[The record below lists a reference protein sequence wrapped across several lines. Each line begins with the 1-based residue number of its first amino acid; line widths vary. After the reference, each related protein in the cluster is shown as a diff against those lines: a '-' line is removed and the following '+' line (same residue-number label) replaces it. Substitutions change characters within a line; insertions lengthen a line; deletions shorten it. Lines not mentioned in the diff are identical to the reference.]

1 MENIKEVF
9 KEKNFDDLTLHYIN
23 NFIEEFNEL
32 FGEYVSKEEL
42 VKRIKENLNYS
53 FEFADL
59 TDERGIHNGKEKKIT
74 LANSIK
80 DNEEEIKEVIFHEM
94 IHCITARKGY
104 TCFSKSYS
112 VYGQDELKIITAH
125 GLTEGFTQYLTQLRN
140 ERFNHEVVTSY
151 PILAEQTINL
161 AELLGEETLINL
173 GLNNPDGLYDAMEE
187 HHLIEDIVDYNS
199 FLDAFDAIWQNEKEI
214 FRNRK
219 LNKDPVALLMR
230 SIFGRSKEITDLDVA
245 KKNLIEVFLNQLQ
258 YVEVESVEDLED
270 IYNKIYK
277 YSIQIDADDNSI
289 TFNLFWE
296 KLNEYI
302 MFGHSREE
310 ILASLSEDLQ
320 VIVSDQFFMQD
331 FLNLPPNEQLQILK
345 EDNEISQRILGSKF
359 ENNYISNVIVG
370 LFGPEIKNKKEFYF
384 ALINGLAEEIIN
396 KGYDINKLSIEIIDI
411 AFVSG
416 VTFNLYE
423 NTGEEVRYLSTYSR
437 DNVEDW
443 VSEFSV
449 VTSQEEIDNILG
461 QYPDIPEN
469 AVFMKDKYGCI
480 IAYSG
485 DNEYLLINDMEEE
498 KENHGRTTY
507 VPSALEREYEM
518 LKSRMA
524 TYEKFK
530 KLNPPPHIMEN
541 QIRMVKETYLKI
553 ANIEGRISINL
564 DEIGDFVQD
573 VQISEV
579 AEMLNNHIKAVRDR
593 RKAIED
599 EIGYRE

>member
-23 NFIEEFNEL
+23 IFIEEFSEL
-32 FGEYVSKEEL
+32 FGKYVSKEEL

-59 TDERGIHNGKEKKIT
+59 TDERGIHNGREKKIT

-80 DNEEEIKEVIFHEM
+80 GNEEEIKEVIFHEM

-104 TCFSKSYS
+104 TCFSKSYT
-112 VYGQDELKIITAH
+112 VYGEDELKIMTAH

-140 ERFNHEVVTSY
+140 ERFNHKVVTSY

-161 AELLGEETLINL
+161 AELLGEEVLIDL
-173 GLNNPDGLYDAMEE
+173 GLNNPEGLYDTMEE
-187 HHLIEDIVDYNS
+187 HHLIEDIIDYNA
-199 FLDAFDAIWQNEKEI
+199 FLDSFDAIWQNEKII

-219 LNKDPVALLMR
+219 LNKSPMSALMR
-230 SIFGRSKEITDLDVA
+230 SIFGKPKEVSGLDVA

-258 YVEVESVEDLED
+258 YVEVETVKDLED

-296 KLNEYI
+296 KLEEYLRE
-302 MFGHSREE
+302 GHTREE
-310 ILASLSEDLQ
+310 VLEGISEELEL
-320 VIVSDQFFMQD
+320 IVSERFYMQD
-331 FLNLPPNEQLQILK
+331 FLNLSIKEQLKALA
-345 EDNEISQRILGSKF
+345 EDKKVTEMILGSRF
-359 ENNYISNVIVG
+359 ESDYISDLICG

-384 ALINGLAEEIIN
+384 VLISGFAEEIIN
-396 KGYDINKLSIEIIDI
+396 KGYDISKLSIEIIDI
-411 AFVSG
+411 AFASG

-423 NTGEEVRYLSTYSR
+423 NNGEEIKYLTTYSR

-449 VTSQEEIDNILG
+449 VTSQEEIDNILR

-469 AVFMKDKYGCI
+469 SVIMKDKYGCI

-498 KENHGRTTY
+498 KENFGRVTY
-507 VPSALEREYEM
+507 VPSQLEREYAK
-518 LKSRMA
+518 LNTRMA
-524 TYEKFK
+524 TYD
-530 KLNPPPHIMEN
+530 KLKNLGTPPTILEN
-541 QIRMVKETYLKI
+541 QIRMLKESYLI
-553 ANIEGRISINL
+553 ISNIEGKISINL
-564 DEIGDFVQD
+564 EDIGDFVQD
-573 VQISEV
+573 VEV
-579 AEMLNNHIKAVRDR
+579 EEVQEMLNNYLKAARDR
-593 RKAIED
+593 KKAIED

>member
-9 KEKNFDDLTLHYIN
+9 KDKNFDDLTLHYIN
-23 NFIEEFNEL
+23 IFIEEFSEL

-42 VKRIKENLNYS
+42 VKRIKQNLNHS
-53 FEFADL
+53 FEFAEL
-59 TDERGIHNGKEKKIT
+59 TDERGIYNGKEKKIT
-74 LANSIK
+74 LANFIK
-80 DNEEEIKEVIFHEM
+80 DNEAEMREVIFHEM
-94 IHCITARKGY
+94 IHCITARGKY
-104 TCFSKSYS
+104 TGFSRSYA
-112 VYGQDELKIITAH
+112 VYEEEDLQIVTAH

-140 ERFNHEVVTSY
+140 ERFNHKVVTSY

-161 AELLGEETLINL
+161 AELLGKETLIDL

-187 HHLIEDIVDYNS
+187 HHLIEDIIDYNA
-199 FLDAFDAIWQNEKEI
+199 FLDSFDAIWQNEKII

-219 LNKDPVALLMR
+219 LNKSPMSALMR
-230 SIFGRSKEITDLDVA
+230 SIFGKPKEVSGLDVA

-258 YVEVESVEDLED
+258 YVEVETVKDLED

-296 KLNEYI
+296 KLEEYLRE
-302 MFGHSREE
+302 GHTREE
-310 ILASLSEDLQ
+310 VLEGISEELEL
-320 VIVSDQFFMQD
+320 IVSERFYMQD
-331 FLNLPPNEQLQILK
+331 FLNLSIKEQLKALA
-345 EDNEISQRILGSKF
+345 EDKKVTEMILGSRF
-359 ENNYISNVIVG
+359 ESDYISDLICG

-384 ALINGLAEEIIN
+384 VLISGFAEEIIN
-396 KGYDINKLSIEIIDI
+396 KGYDISKLSIEIIDI
-411 AFVSG
+411 AFASG

-423 NTGEEVRYLSTYSR
+423 NNGEEIKYLTTYSR

-449 VTSQEEIDNILG
+449 VTSQEEIDNILR

-469 AVFMKDKYGCI
+469 SVIMKDKYGCI

-498 KENHGRTTY
+498 KENFGRVTY
-507 VPSALEREYEM
+507 VPSQLEREYAK
-518 LKSRMA
+518 LNTRMA
-524 TYEKFK
+524 TYD
-530 KLNPPPHIMEN
+530 KLKNLGTPPTILEN
-541 QIRMVKETYLKI
+541 QIRMLKESYLI
-553 ANIEGRISINL
+553 ISNIEGKISINL
-564 DEIGDFVQD
+564 EDIGDFVQD
-573 VQISEV
+573 VEV
-579 AEMLNNHIKAVRDR
+579 EEVQEMLNNYLKAARDR
-593 RKAIED
+593 KKAIED